1 MRTSDHVH
9 GLDGLRPADAAAVRL
24 GNCLARFSAQ
34 VVTLC
39 ALLLIPAAIENPA
52 TSWLWQT
59 RWMRALLRR
68 RDIGFCQTE
77 FCMWQSQPFRKS
89 TGFLYTTSIDM
100 SRVFARRCLGAKRG
114 MCLKTGCPQKA
125 LSGTDEHGKCWTK
138 IAEPYPSAMCHQL
151 ASSFD
156 AAIANRR
163 YQLIRLTLGDVA
175 GL

>member
-1 MRTSDHVH
+1 MRTSSHVH
-9 GLDGLRPADAAAVRL
+9 GLEGFRPAGVAVVRL

-39 ALLLIPAAIENPA
+39 VLLMVPAAIENPA

-68 RDIGFCQTE
+68 RDIGWGQTE

-114 MCLKTGCPQKA
+114 MCLKTGCPHKA
-125 LSGTDEHGKCWTK
+125 LSGTDEHGKFWTK